1 MTNKNQTT
9 KDKNHKTKKRRK
21 GRLLLFAATL
31 FLVLLVTVIAFR
43 LFGSVDMVSSDISSP
58 ASTDPTDTTV
68 SQTTQSK
75 STTSQTTIQKSE
87 TTTSTKTPDKHY
99 IQPAGA
105 DWNLKLVNKWN
116 PLDKNYK
123 QPLVTYLGDNKFDSR
138 AIDKLKALVNAGKA
152 YNIRVA
158 SLYRTHELQTSLFER
173 QVKREMAK
181 GHSRSKAEELAATE
195 VARPGTSEH
204 NLGLAADF
212 LFERYSSLETA
223 YEKTE
228 AYSWMLE
235 HCADYGFILRF
246 PKNKQSIT
254 GVIFEPWHY
263 RYVGEQAAKEIM
275 SRGITLEEYLQEK
288 GK

>member
-1 MTNKNQTT
+1 
-9 KDKNHKTKKRRK
+9 
-21 GRLLLFAATL
+21 
-31 FLVLLVTVIAFR
+31 
-43 LFGSVDMVSSDISSP
+43 
-58 ASTDPTDTTV
+58 
-68 SQTTQSK
+68 
-75 STTSQTTIQKSE
+75 
-87 TTTSTKTPDKHY
+87 
-99 IQPAGA
+99 
-105 DWNLKLVNKWN
+105 
-116 PLDKNYK
+116 
-123 QPLVTYLGDNKFDSR
+123 
-138 AIDKLKALVNAGKA
+138 
-152 YNIRVA
+152 
-158 SLYRTHELQTSLFER
+158 
-173 QVKREMAK
+173 MAK